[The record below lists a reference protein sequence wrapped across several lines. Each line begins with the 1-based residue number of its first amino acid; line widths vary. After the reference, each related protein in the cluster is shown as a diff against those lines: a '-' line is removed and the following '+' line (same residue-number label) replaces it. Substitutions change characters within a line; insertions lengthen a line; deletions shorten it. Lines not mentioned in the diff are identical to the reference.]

1 MKYCIRYINDF
12 RLYDLVDEIKIKL
25 WEVDMNLL
33 GYTQKIKQ
41 EKLKQRIIVDL
52 TVLTKCLPAP
62 NSTFLTSSV
71 TSQNLTICSYLSKVF
86 FDFLY

>member
-1 MKYCIRYINDF
+1 MKYCIRYTNDF

-41 EKLKQRIIVDL
+41 EKLKQRVIA
-52 TVLTKCLPAP
+52 TNARNTKM
-62 NSTFLTSSV
+62 FRRF
-71 TSQNLTICSYLSKVF
+71 NLSIRLS
-86 FDFLY
+86 DFLSRTFRSPLLPYNRFRLPQ